1 MKRILIAAIVL
12 IGLAAAFEFPRSKT
26 SADTPLPGQ
35 PAASPARIVAP
46 GRVEPL
52 SEEIKIGAEIDGRL
66 QSVPVDEGSTVRRG
80 QVIATLS
87 RDTYAARV
95 ETAQAELRARIADL
109 EHLQNGSR
117 PMERDQARAALAE
130 AEAWRDQAATERQR
144 RLSILDLGAISRVEF
159 EVSDREYK
167 VAQAR
172 VDAARQHLALL
183 NAEARAED
191 VAKLKAEIER
201 ARAQLHEAQADLN
214 KTAIYSP
221 IDGIVLHRYLQA
233 GESVSRSSGPI
244 VTLGDTSRLRVRMD
258 VDEADV
264 AHLRTGQRAY
274 VTAAA
279 YGDRR
284 FTGVVSRIGQMLGK
298 KRVRT
303 DEPSERVDTKV
314 LETLIDLDP
323 GSRLPLGLRVDAFI
337 EVVN

>member
-1 MKRILIAAIVL
+1 MKRILIAAICL
-12 IGLAAAFEFPRSKT
+12 FGLGAALQFHPRSKA
-26 SADTPLPGQ
+26 SADAPPPVQ
-35 PAASPARIVAP
+35 SPVRIVAP

-52 SEEIKIGAEIDGRL
+52 SEELKIGSELDGRL
-66 QSVPVDEGSTVRRG
+66 KSVPVDEGSSVRRG

-87 RDTYAARV
+87 SDTYAARV
-95 ETAQAELRARIADL
+95 ESAQSEIEARIADL
-109 EHLQNGSR
+109 DRLKSGSR

-130 AEAWRDQAATERQR
+130 ADALYDHAAIERRR
-144 RLSILDLGAISRVEF
+144 RLSILDQGAISRVEF
-159 EVSDREYK
+159 EISDREYK

-172 VDAARQHLALL
+172 AEAARQHLAFLD
-183 NAEARAED
+183 ADARPEEVD
-191 VAKLKAEIER
+191 KLKAEIER
-201 ARAQLHEAQADLN
+201 ARAQLHEVQSDLN

-233 GESVSRSSGPI
+233 GESVSRNSGPI

-258 VDEADV
+258 VDEADI

-279 YGDRR
+279 YGDRK

-337 EVVN
+337 EVNN